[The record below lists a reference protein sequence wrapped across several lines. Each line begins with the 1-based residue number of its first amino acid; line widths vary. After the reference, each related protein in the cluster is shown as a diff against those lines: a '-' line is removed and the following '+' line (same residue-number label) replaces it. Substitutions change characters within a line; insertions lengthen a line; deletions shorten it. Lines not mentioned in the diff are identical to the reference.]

1 MQAQRDIQRINA
13 ALKDPQLEQLAK
25 LAATSPTHQKRY
37 DDALKASLRRAAP
50 DLFKEETTGAASTM
64 PAGNWGKAQVVK
76 P

>member
-25 LAATSPTHQKRY
+25 MAAASPTHQKRY

-50 DLFKEETTGAASTM
+50 DLFKEEDTGGAKPAAN
-64 PAGNWGKAQVVK
+64 PKDPLGIR
-76 P
+76 